1 MKKQP
6 DLVTLQNNSFLTV
19 ILFLICYNKEKEI
32 NMEDKILK
40 DLSLEEL
47 KELKS
52 IIKKYSN
59 LAEFTADLQQEIVK
73 KETARTKISNSR
85 FRISSISTFSLE
97 ERKILKENG
106 IYTIEDLTKVNV
118 KDLKGVDANTRQSLQ
133 WAKDF
138 YNMEKRPLQR
148 KTASHGRKK

>member
-1 MKKQP
+1 
-6 DLVTLQNNSFLTV
+6 
-19 ILFLICYNKEKEI
+19 
-32 NMEDKILK
+32 MEDKILK

-97 ERKILKENG
+97 ERKILQENG

-138 YNMEKRPLQR
+138 YNMEKPPLQR